1 MILRNRPLP
10 PSSREAQMLSWLAS
24 GEHEAVQVETL
35 QFGSVQLFNLRPLL
49 FPEENGGDPAEPP
62 SPALL

>member
-1 MILRNRPLP
+1 MEVILRNHPLP
-10 PSSREAQMLSWLAS
+10 PSSREAQMLCWLAS

-35 QFGSVQLFNLRPLL
+35 QLFNLRTLL

-62 SPALL
+62 SLALL

>member
-1 MILRNRPLP
+1 
-10 PSSREAQMLSWLAS
+10 MLSWLAS

-35 QFGSVQLFNLRPLL
+35 QLFNLRTLL